1 MKSKTLILL
10 AFSILLAACGP
21 KATPTPA
28 PVPTTLPT
36 TAPTNTPIPTQEPAT
51 PTPAP
56 ISLNPAD
63 WAMQEIDAP
72 AFSPAKGSIHYSVP
86 EDVAQEF
93 IAKAIAL
100 HHITRDP
107 GQIDS
112 WTNPQIYSRIF
123 AMLYP
128 GSPAE
133 KDWQDHVDAALK
145 GTEYTANYS
154 APIRDSHY
162 FTDWMAWAVDGGPDL
177 GLLVMVHYIAQPQ
190 TVTYFDK
197 GGNIID
203 QQMRVKPLRFIII
216 YRYAPDGDWLKWDGE
231 ANFIEP

>member
-36 TAPTNTPIPTQEPAT
+36 TAPTNTPIPTQKPAT

-63 WAMQEIDAP
+63 WAMQEIEAP

-93 IAKAIAL
+93 IAKVMTL
-100 HHITRDP
+100 QHLKYDP
-107 GQIDS
+107 GQTDS
-112 WTNPQIYSRIF
+112 WTNPEIYEQVF
-123 AMLYP
+123 AILYP
-128 GSPAE
+128 DSPAE
-133 KDWQDHVDAALK
+133 QNWRKHVDEALG
-145 GTEYTANYS
+145 GTAYTFNNS
-154 APIRDSHY
+154 APIQDRNY

-177 GLLVMVHYIAQPQ
+177 GLLVMVHFIVQPQ
-190 TVTYFDK
+190 TITYYDK
-197 GGNIID
+197 DGNIVK
-203 QQMRVKPLRFIII
+203 QNARVKPVRIVDTYQHAL
-216 YRYAPDGDWLKWDGE
+216 DGQWLNSDEE
-231 ANFIEP
+231 ANVIEP